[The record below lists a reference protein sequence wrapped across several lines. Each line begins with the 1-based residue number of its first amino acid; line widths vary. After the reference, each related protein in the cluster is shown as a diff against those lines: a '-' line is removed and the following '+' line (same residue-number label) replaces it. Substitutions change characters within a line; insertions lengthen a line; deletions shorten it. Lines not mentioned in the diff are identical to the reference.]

1 MSVEYLGKVNN
12 IVTVEKLKELTG
24 MTVGNYNSGDITFLK
39 FNDNGKELLV
49 ADRCIANST
58 SWNVLDGCGVVS
70 GKVISVNKSKYICRL
85 ITGGDGNTSV
95 EDNSEWKRLI
105 VDIVPNTSDS
115 NWKNMNTICQETYYG
130 NSSQCIIRGG
140 YTSVSSGGPV
150 SKTANPNDVGWRPV
164 FEKYENISIT
174 GINDDLGE
182 MSSFNGLRYNIVNNY
197 DTNFNLTEKVD
208 GKVVRT
214 LNNQSNGEFTFNI
227 ENFDSLTYGNHT
239 IEIIADDPTAT
250 GNVVVTSKFNKIK
263 NPVQPI
269 PTNSNLK
276 QVMLHNKE
284 LEKEI
289 SYQNF
294 RLTEKLKEKGV
305 EVADSE
311 SLSSLISKTSNM
323 GLNFTKQSGV
333 VSAGG
338 NQTINIDISP
348 VDLSKSICWCRLKY
362 NPTNNL
368 ADRYFISKFK
378 SPSVLELSRWSYK
391 WTMDVYWEVLEFKS
405 GVRAI
410 HNRLIKG
417 SELSEYNSS
426 LYYKTL
432 NHGFGILNPDKCIV
446 YLSFKCS
453 YDTKNVFVDIRNLTK
468 YTFDVVWNEVSNPYL
483 PEINVYIVELL

>member
-39 FNDNGKELLV
+39 FNDNGKELLI

-70 GKVISVNKSKYICRL
+70 GKVISVNESKYICRL
-85 ITGGDGNTSV
+85 ITGGDGNASS

-182 MSSFNGLRYNIVNNY
+182 ISSFNGLRYNIVNNY
-197 DTNFNLTEKVD
+197 NTNFNLTEKVD
-208 GKVVRT
+208 GQVIRN

-227 ENFDSLTYGNHT
+227 ENFDSLAYGSHT
-239 IEIIADDPTAT
+239 IEIIADDPTAS
-250 GNVVVTSKFNKIK
+250 GNVTVTSKFNKIK
-263 NPVQPI
+263 SPVQPI

-284 LEKEI
+284 IEKEI
-289 SYQNF
+289 SYQKYI
-294 RLTEKLKEKGV
+294 LVDKLKSKYINVSTEEPLSTIIQKIGAISPITQIGEDVILFNKSSVYVSTSEYSKALEFESFTYGDFKIKSTLSNYGSYGLANAKIQHTSSDGLVKFEKV
-305 EVADSE
+305 VANDSGNG
-311 SLSSLISKTSNM
+311 SM
-323 GLNFTKQSGV
+323 NFE
-333 VSAGG
+333 
-338 NQTINIDISP
+338 IDILN
-348 VDLSKSICWCRLKY
+348 VLVGDKIVFNLKGY
-362 NPTNNL
+362 TTSVGAKLTNTN
-368 ADRYFISKFK
+368 ITCGKVFK
-378 SPSVLELSRWSYK
+378 
-391 WTMDVYWEVLEFKS
+391 
-405 GVRAI
+405 
-410 HNRLIKG
+410 
-417 SELSEYNSS
+417 
-426 LYYKTL
+426 
-432 NHGFGILNPDKCIV
+432 
-446 YLSFKCS
+446 
-453 YDTKNVFVDIRNLTK
+453 
-468 YTFDVVWNEVSNPYL
+468 
-483 PEINVYIVELL
+483 